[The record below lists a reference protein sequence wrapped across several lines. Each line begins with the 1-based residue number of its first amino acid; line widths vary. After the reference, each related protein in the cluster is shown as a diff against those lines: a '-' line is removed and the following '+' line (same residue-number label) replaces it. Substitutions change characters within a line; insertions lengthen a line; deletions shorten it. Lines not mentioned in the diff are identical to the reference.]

1 LNCKRNADPKI
12 SKRGVFN
19 VPWPEEHKQ
28 KTRERI
34 LDAAALAF
42 REQGIEQTSV
52 ADVMQRA
59 GLTHGGFYAHFKSK
73 EELVAEAIRHASEQV
88 SKIFDSPVGKES
100 AQRSLLE
107 ISAAY
112 LSLPHME
119 HPERG
124 CPIAALGT
132 ELLRSDRTVKR
143 VVSRETL
150 ARLERLY
157 QRTSPDAAPETRKR
171 QAAGALACM
180 VGGQI
185 LARALNGQEGA
196 QFLADCQRFLRDALT
211 GEVQTGSER
220 IEK

>member
-1 LNCKRNADPKI
+1 M
-12 SKRGVFN
+12 
-19 VPWPEEHKQ
+19 PWPEEHKQ

-42 REQGIEQTSV
+42 RERGIEQTSV

-88 SKIFDSPVGKES
+88 SKIFDSPGGKES

-112 LSLPHME
+112 LSLLHME

-124 CPIAALGT
+124 CPVAALGT
-132 ELLRSDRTVKR
+132 ELLRSDRTVKM
-143 VVSRETL
+143 VVSRETQ
-150 ARLERLY
+150 ARLEKLY
-157 QRTSPDAAPETRKR
+157 AKTNPEATPESRRRK
-171 QAAGALACM
+171 AAGALACM

-185 LARALNGQEGA
+185 LARALSGQEGA
-196 QFLADCQRFLRDALT
+196 KFLDDCQEFLRDALRGNKGT
-211 GEVQTGSER
+211 GKKR
-220 IEK
+220 RD

>member
-1 LNCKRNADPKI
+1 M
-12 SKRGVFN
+12 
-19 VPWPEEHKQ
+19 PWPEEHKQ

-52 ADVMQRA
+52 ADVMKRA

-73 EELVAEAIRHASEQV
+73 DELVGAAIRHAAEQLNSIFGPSE
-88 SKIFDSPVGKES
+88 GKES
-100 AQRSLLE
+100 TQPGLLE

-112 LSLPHME
+112 MSLGHMA

-132 ELLRSDRTVKR
+132 ELLRSDRETKK
-143 VVSRETL
+143 VVAGGIRT
-150 ARLERLY
+150 RLETLY
-157 QRTSPDAAPETRKR
+157 QRTDPEAPPEVRRR

-185 LARALNGQEGA
+185 LARGLSGKEGE
-196 QFLADCQRFLRDALT
+196 QLLADCQQFLSDALSP
-211 GEVQTGSER
+211 Q
-220 IEK
+220 

>member
-1 LNCKRNADPKI
+1 M
-12 SKRGVFN
+12 
-19 VPWPEEHKQ
+19 PWPEEHKQ

-42 REQGIEQTSV
+42 RERGIEQTSV
-52 ADVMQRA
+52 ADVMRRA
-59 GLTHGGFYAHFKSK
+59 SLTHGGFYAHFNSK

-88 SKIFDSPVGKES
+88 SKIFDSPGGKES

-124 CPIAALGT
+124 CPVAALGT
-132 ELLRSDRTVKR
+132 ELLRSEEPVKR

-150 ARLERLY
+150 ARLEKLY
-157 QRTSPDAAPETRKR
+157 QRTSPEETPDIRRR

-185 LARALNGQEGA
+185 LARSLNGQQGA
-196 QFLADCQRFLRDALT
+196 QFLADCQGFLRDALT
-211 GEVQTGSER
+211 GEARKGHKR
-220 IEK
+220 IQK